1 MGGSLY
7 THNERA
13 DSHPSTSA
21 CNMPKRKCIFTDE
34 LQKKFLTYSPVRDKW
49 EAVCTVCK
57 AGTYVSVSNGGA
69 SDLKAHMDTEKHK
82 KAVQGES
89 SSKKLTEFY
98 VRPGKSE
105 EA

>member
-1 MGGSLY
+1 
-7 THNERA
+7 
-13 DSHPSTSA
+13 
-21 CNMPKRKCIFTDE
+21 MPKRKCIFTDE